1 MELTTVALMSS
12 LFQQMCVYLV
22 VAYALTKT
30 PLFMPLMQ
38 VSVRLPHK
46 VLCYVIFSGFCI
58 LGTYLGQEV
67 DGAIANT
74 RATGAVIGGIMGG
87 PVVGLLVGFTGG
99 IHRYSL
105 GGFTGLACAL
115 STMAEGLLAGAVH
128 RYLFQRDR
136 TALLLS
142 PRLLFCVT
150 LLAEVIQMLII
161 LAVAHPYD
169 RALHLVSQ
177 IALPMILTNSVGAA
191 LFIRLILDRREN
203 MEKYSIAFSAKAL
216 RIAERSVGLLLK
228 GFDADSCKLL
238 ARIVREETGV
248 GAVAITDCEKL
259 LAFTGIG
266 EDHHIPGSPIASE
279 HTFLAISRNEVVY
292 ADGNEVP
299 YRCSISKD
307 CQLGAALIIPL
318 RGEENRVI
326 GTIKLYEPRRR
337 IFTKLNRTLGEG
349 IARLLSTQ
357 ILIGKYEEQ
366 KQLLIHSEYKLL
378 QAQVN
383 PHFLFNALNTIA
395 AIIRTDPNRART
407 LVANLS
413 SFFRTSLKRNSVE
426 VSLRD
431 ELAQI
436 DAYLQIEQ
444 ARFGARLSV
453 RYSIPEALLPAR
465 LPTFTL
471 QPLVENAIK
480 YGVSQMLS
488 PGQIH
493 IGGELT
499 AGGGLHLF
507 VEDNAGLFEE
517 YDSPGDGL
525 GMNIVDR
532 RIKIRHGEHYGVS
545 VECEP
550 GIRTCV
556 SVLTPFVEA

>member
-1 MELTTVALMSS
+1 MELNTIALMSS

-142 PRLLFCVT
+142 PRLLFGVT
-150 LLAEVIQMLII
+150 LLAEVVQMLII
-161 LAVAHPYD
+161 LAVARPYD

-191 LFIRLILDRREN
+191 LFMRLILDRREN

-292 ADGNEVP
+292 AAGNEVP
-299 YRCSISKD
+299 YRCSISRE

-337 IFTKLNRTLGEG
+337 IFTRLNRTLGEG

-550 GIRTCV
+550 GIRTRV